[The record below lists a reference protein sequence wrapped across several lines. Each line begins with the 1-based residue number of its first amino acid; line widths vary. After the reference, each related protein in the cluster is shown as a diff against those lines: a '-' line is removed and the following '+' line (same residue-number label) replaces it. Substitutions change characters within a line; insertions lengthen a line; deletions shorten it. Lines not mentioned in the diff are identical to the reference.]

1 MCNALTRVYG
11 FKLRSSKRYLLFLT
25 DPQISNDLL
34 IYFIYSFTVSPF
46 HHVYYIIL
54 LYSDMHSY
62 FIQLY
67 AYILTPKLQQ
77 LTELDRLQVFTQI
90 HIRHTIQIINLKLN
104 FRIFSCLKGN

>member
-1 MCNALTRVYG
+1 
-11 FKLRSSKRYLLFLT
+11 
-25 DPQISNDLL
+25 
-34 IYFIYSFTVSPF
+34 
-46 HHVYYIIL
+46 
-54 LYSDMHSY
+54 MHSY